1 MTERRTHS
9 LAKAISYRLISA
21 LITGGTFFVVM
32 KNGSA
37 AIGVALF
44 DLVIKT
50 GLFYLHERAWVMI
63 GVNRSKRLL
72 LEEKAEE
79 AA

>member
-1 MTERRTHS
+1 MKERRTHS

-32 KNGSA
+32 KKGSA
-37 AIGVALF
+37 AVALGLF

-50 GLFYLHERAWVMI
+50 GLYYLHERAWIMI
-63 GVNRSKRLL
+63 SVNRSKRLL